1 MPIILQ
7 NVLVILLAAYMAWD
21 NGTGNQIT
29 GNWPV
34 IIGML
39 VGLIMGNINV
49 GLVIGGTLQL
59 MSLGVAAIGGS
70 SIPEYG
76 VATIVGVFIAIR
88 TGVSTGTA
96 IAVGLPV
103 GMLTLELD
111 VIIKIINNAFAH
123 WSQKLL
129 HEKKFEQMDGVF
141 YLTIFVWMLK
151 YIIPIALVVMFGTP
165 VVKLIL
171 NVIPKWFT
179 DGLTI
184 AGGMLPVVGIGMLLR
199 YMPVKK
205 YLAFLLAG
213 FVLAGYLKL
222 PILGIAILGLAAA
235 YEIYRINSEKADAQ
249 AQSANSMNTADD
261 EGDDFDE

>member
-7 NVLVILLAAYMAWD
+7 NILVILLAAYMAWD

-39 VGLIMGNINV
+39 IGLIMGDVNV
-49 GLVIGGTLQL
+49 GLIIGGTLQL

-88 TGVSTGTA
+88 TGASTGTA

-103 GMLTLELD
+103 GMLTLQLD
-111 VIIKIINNAFAH
+111 VIVKIINNFFAH

-129 HEKKFEQMDGVF
+129 HEKKFEKMDGVF

-151 YIIPIALVVMFGTP
+151 L
-165 VVKLIL
+165 
-171 NVIPKWFT
+171 
-179 DGLTI
+179 
-184 AGGMLPVVGIGMLLR
+184 
-199 YMPVKK
+199 
-205 YLAFLLAG
+205 FL
-213 FVLAGYLKL
+213 FH
-222 PILGIAILGLAAA
+222 
-235 YEIYRINSEKADAQ
+235 
-249 AQSANSMNTADD
+249 
-261 EGDDFDE
+261 

>member
-88 TGVSTGTA
+88 TGASTGTA

-123 WSQKLL
+123 WSQRLL

-151 YIIPIALVVMFGTP
+151 YVIPISLVVMFGTP

-249 AQSANSMNTADD
+249 AQGANNVNTADD

>member
-7 NVLVILLAAYMAWD
+7 NILIILLAAYMAWD

-39 VGLIMGNINV
+39 VGLIMGNLSV

-59 MSLGVAAIGGS
+59 MSLGVA
-70 SIPEYG
+70 
-76 VATIVGVFIAIR
+76 TIVGVFIAIR
-88 TGVSTGTA
+88 TGASTGTT

-103 GMLTLELD
+103 GMLTLQLD
-111 VIIKIINNAFAH
+111 VVIKIINNFFAH
-123 WSQKLL
+123 WSQRLL
-129 HEKKFEQMDGVF
+129 HEKKFNKMDGVF

-165 VVKLIL
+165 IVKLIL
-171 NVIPKWFT
+171 HVIPAWVT
-179 DGLTI
+179 NGLTI

-205 YLAFLLAG
+205 YLAYLLAG
-213 FVLAGYLKL
+213 FVLAGYLKV
-222 PILGIAILGLAAA
+222 PILGIAILGLAAT
-235 YEIYRINSEKADAQ
+235 YEIYRINSVKKDKEELQTAEKIE
-249 AQSANSMNTADD
+249 D

>member
-1 MPIILQ
+1 
-7 NVLVILLAAYMAWD
+7 MAWD

-34 IIGML
+34 IIGLL
-39 VGLIMGNINV
+39 VGLIMGDVNV

-88 TGVSTGTA
+88 TGASTGTA

-123 WSQKLL
+123 WSQRLL

-151 YIIPIALVVMFGTP
+151 YIIPISLVVMFGTP

-205 YLAFLLAG
+205 YLAYLLAG

-235 YEIYRINSEKADAQ
+235 YEIYRINSDKAEAQ
-249 AQSANSMNTADD
+249 TTANNVSDTDD